1 MIFHLYGDNA
11 PLLVK
16 TKQKRAKK
24 KKCLSWT
31 SSGKTSGSA
40 HVNLVINV
48 LKY

>member
-1 MIFHLYGDNA
+1 MIFHLYCDNA

-24 KKCLSWT
+24 NCLSWT